1 MVFFMDEL
9 WNLMAEETKQSFSEL
24 QNLVSA
30 LDVKSS
36 IVVAIDA
43 ILFVALSL
51 IPNFSSLNLII
62 RILILAP
69 LFIFKRIPR
78 CLQRG

>member
-43 ILFVALSL
+43 ILLAALSL
-51 IPNFSSLNLII
+51 IPNFSSLRLII
-62 RILILAP
+62 RI
-69 LFIFKRIPR
+69 
-78 CLQRG
+78 